1 MAGIGVKLNKIY
13 NKNTITTNLVG
24 FGYSTIITIA
34 PMILVI
40 GAIIIMQLLLGF
52 EKLDYFSRELYAC
65 TVLYIFIFGLLT
77 ASPFNAVLSRYLS
90 DVIYEDRY
98 DDILP
103 CYYIGL
109 GMNVLFSAIFG
120 IPFCIWELIV
130 GKVPVVFVFSGF
142 CGFMALVLVFYS
154 MLYLSICKD
163 YGKISLYFF
172 LGMALTVVVAYILC
186 IVCGMGTTLS
196 MLIGL
201 DVGFALIATLEMA
214 LIRSY
219 FRENSGNYRAVPH
232 YFKKYWQLVL
242 TNFLYTLGLYIHNF
256 VFWTTEM
263 RMVVADTFVCMTTYD
278 MATCL
283 AMFTN
288 ISASVIFIS
297 RMEMNFHERYKRY
310 SEAVIGGRG
319 MDIVNAKNR
328 MFEQLRHEIMNLV
341 RLQFIV
347 TVIAFLIFIILMPMF
362 GFGGVILQI
371 YPCLAAGYFILFL
384 MYGELIFLYYFSD
397 LNGAMGSAFAFCAAT
412 LVGSI
417 VSCHFTTIWY
427 GVGLVFGSFVGFTT
441 AYFRLRNIEKNLD
454 IHIFCNGNLLDKGPG
469 KEQPSNIVF
478 NRKSINNRDDE
489 MKRRNKQTL

>member
-1 MAGIGVKLNKIY
+1 
-13 NKNTITTNLVG
+13 
-24 FGYSTIITIA
+24 
-34 PMILVI
+34 
-40 GAIIIMQLLLGF
+40 
-52 EKLDYFSRELYAC
+52 
-65 TVLYIFIFGLLT
+65 
-77 ASPFNAVLSRYLS
+77 
-90 DVIYEDRY
+90 
-98 DDILP
+98 
-103 CYYIGL
+103 
-109 GMNVLFSAIFG
+109 
-120 IPFCIWELIV
+120 
-130 GKVPVVFVFSGF
+130 
-142 CGFMALVLVFYS
+142 MALVLVFYS

>member
-13 NKNTITTNLVG
+13 SKNTITTNLVG

-40 GAIIIMQLLLGF
+40 AAIIVMQLLLGF
-52 EKLDYFSRELYAC
+52 NKLDYFSRELYAC

-90 DVIYEDRY
+90 DVIYEERY
-98 DDILP
+98 EDILP
-103 CYYIGL
+103 CYYLGL
-109 GMNVLFSAIFG
+109 GVNVVFSAIFG
-120 IPFCIWELIV
+120 IPFCIWELLV
-130 GKVPVVFVFSGF
+130 GKVQVGYVFTGF

-163 YGKISLYFF
+163 YGKISLYFLF
-172 LGMALTVVVAYILC
+172 GMSLTVVLSFVLNK
-186 IVCGMGTTLS
+186 VFGVSTTLA
-196 MLIGL
+196 MLLGL

-219 FRENSGNYRAVPH
+219 FRDNSGNYKAVWH

-242 TNFLYTLGLYIHNF
+242 TNFFYVLGLYVHNF
-256 VFWTTEM
+256 VFWTTDM
-263 RMVVADTFVCMTTYD
+263 RMVVADTFVCMPTYD

-297 RMEMNFHERYKRY
+297 RMEMNFHERYKKY

-319 MDIVNAKNR
+319 MDILNAKNR
-328 MFEQLRHEIMNLV
+328 MFEQMKTEIMNLV

-347 TVIAFLIFIILMPMF
+347 TVVLYLVFIIFMPMF

-397 LNGAMGSAFAFCAAT
+397 LNGAMAAAFAFCAAT
-412 LVGSI
+412 LLGSI
-417 VSCHFTTIWY
+417 VSSHLPTIWF
-427 GVGLVFGSFVGFTT
+427 GVGLVFGSFVGFTV
-441 AYFRLRNIEKNLD
+441 AYFRLRSIEKNLD
-454 IHIFCNGNLLDKGPG
+454 IHIFCNGNLLDRGPG
-469 KEQPSNIVF
+469 KKQPSNIVF
-478 NRKSINNRDDE
+478 NRKSIYNTE
-489 MKRRNKQTL
+489 VKQESEQ